1 MEGLNFMAKIKG
13 ITVVLFSKVKIG
25 EDDFNKPIYKEVPIK
40 VDNVLVSPVTADDII
55 DNTDLTGKKAV
66 YTLAIPKED
75 KNIWEDCK
83 VSFFGEKWRVYGK
96 PVQGINDNIPL
107 KWNKKVMVEQYG

>member
-1 MEGLNFMAKIKG
+1 MAKIKG
-13 ITVVLFSKVKIG
+13 ETVTLYSKVKIG
-25 EDDFNKPIYKEVPIK
+25 VDDFNKPIYKEIPIEIE
-40 VDNVLVSPVTADDII
+40 DVLISPANADDII

-66 YTLAIPKED
+66 YTLAIPKGD
-75 KNIWEDCK
+75 KNIWEDCN

-96 PVQGINDNIPL
+96 PTQGIDDNIPL